1 MTRRESGFETEQ
13 MSKEVE
19 KMDTQL
25 FSNYSPQQALAFAN
39 RFNVVEGFNIARKE
53 YADWVE
59 ELRTGWYQQ
68 RKYLQLCKDKST

>member
-1 MTRRESGFETEQ
+1 MTRREREIETEQ
-13 MSKEVE
+13 MPKQID
-19 KMDTQL
+19 KLDTQL

-39 RFNVVEGFNIARKE
+39 RFNVVEGFNRQMKD